1 MNEPIISPETI
12 YWINAIGQL
21 NFAVRILFCIIAV
34 PGFLAVAVAVVNGDF
49 FKYIK
54 YVIIWTIAVIILTG
68 LYVTVPTRD
77 AMYDIVTAKYTTPAN
92 LVKMKELGKDFKDII
107 DVLKQVNNGKNKD

>member
-34 PGFLAVAVAVVNGDF
+34 PGFLAVAVTVVIG
-49 FKYIK
+49 
-54 YVIIWTIAVIILTG
+54 
-68 LYVTVPTRD
+68 
-77 AMYDIVTAKYTTPAN
+77 
-92 LVKMKELGKDFKDII
+92 
-107 DVLKQVNNGKNKD
+107 